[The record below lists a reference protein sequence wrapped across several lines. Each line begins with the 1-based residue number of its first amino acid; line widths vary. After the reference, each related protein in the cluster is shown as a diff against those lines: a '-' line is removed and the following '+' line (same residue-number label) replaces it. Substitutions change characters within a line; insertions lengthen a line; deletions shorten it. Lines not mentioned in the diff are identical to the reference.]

1 MMTTR
6 DGNPFDESS
15 EQGVMAKTSVDGK
28 SMKEQAEEVMDDVAA
43 SPWMEWIA
51 RFGYATKGV
60 VYIVVGALAT
70 LAAFGIGGETTD
82 VRGAFQE
89 IETKPFG
96 KVALATV
103 AFGLIGY
110 VLWRWVQAIAD
121 ADHKGTKLKGIALRI
136 GYFFSGAVYAG
147 LAYTAAKILF
157 DVDEPDESS
166 SDMQETWIA
175 RVLTM
180 PFGRTLVILTGA
192 FVIGFGLYQIYKGL
206 KAKFRKRLKLGKM
219 DETKD
224 TWATWSGRIGYA
236 ARGVVF
242 CIIGFFVIQAA
253 LHFNPDE
260 AKGLDE
266 ALATL
271 TQNYYGAWA
280 LGVVAVGLIAY
291 GFYML
296 VEARYRRIGEP

>member
-1 MMTTR
+1 MTET
-6 DGNPFDESS
+6 S
-15 EQGVMAKTSVDGK
+15 AKAK
-28 SMKEQAEEVMDDVAA
+28 KMKKQAEEVMDNVAD
-43 SPWMEWIA
+43 SPWMERLA

-60 VYIVVGALAT
+60 VYIVVGGLAT
-70 LAAFGIGGETTD
+70 LAAFGLGGETTD
-82 VRGAFQE
+82 VRGAFRE
-89 IETKPFG
+89 IEAKPFG
-96 KVALATV
+96 KIALATV

-121 ADHKGTKLKGIALRI
+121 ADHKGTKMKGIAVRI

-147 LAYTAAKILF
+147 LAYSAAKVLI
-157 DVDEPDESS
+157 DVDEPDSS
-166 SDMQETWIA
+166 SDTQENWIA
-175 RVLTM
+175 RIMGM
-180 PFGRTLVILTGA
+180 PFGRTLVILTGI

-253 LHFNPDE
+253 LHFNPEE

-271 TQNYYGAWA
+271 AQNYYGAWA
-280 LGVVAVGLIAY
+280 LGIVAVGLIAY

-296 VEARYRRIGEP
+296 VEARYRRIAEP

>member
-1 MMTTR
+1 
-6 DGNPFDESS
+6 
-15 EQGVMAKTSVDGK
+15 MAGTSVK
-28 SMKEQAEEVMDDVAA
+28 VKRMKKQAEEVMETVAD
-43 SPWMEWIA
+43 SPWMERIA

-60 VYIVVGALAT
+60 VYIVVGGLAT
-70 LAAFGIGGETTD
+70 LAAVGLGGEATD
-82 VRGAFQE
+82 VRGALSE

-110 VLWRWVQAIAD
+110 VLWRWIQAIAD
-121 ADHKGTKLKGIALRI
+121 ADHKGTKLKGILLRI

-147 LAYTAAKILF
+147 LAYSAAKILF

-166 SDMQETWIA
+166 SETQENWIA
-175 RVLTM
+175 RVLAM
-180 PFGRTLVILTGA
+180 PFGRTLVILIGG

-219 DETKD
+219 NETKD

-266 ALATL
+266 ALQAL
-271 TQNYYGAWA
+271 AENYYGAWA
-280 LGVVAVGLIAY
+280 LGVIAIGLIAY

-296 VEARYRRIGEP
+296 VEARYRRIAES

>member
-1 MMTTR
+1 M
-6 DGNPFDESS
+6 EKSKSS
-15 EQGVMAKTSVDGK
+15 GK
-28 SMKEQAEEVMDDVAA
+28 DMKQQAEEVMDDVAT
-43 SPWMEWIA
+43 SPWMERLA

-70 LAAFGIGGETTD
+70 LAAFGLGGETTD
-82 VRGAFQE
+82 VRGAFRE
-89 IETKPFG
+89 IEMKPFG

-121 ADHKGTKLKGIALRI
+121 ADHKGTKLKAIALRI

-157 DVDEPDESS
+157 DVDDPDESS
-166 SDMQETWIA
+166 SETQENWIA
-175 RVLTM
+175 RVMGM
-180 PFGRTLVILTGA
+180 PFGRTLVILAGG
-192 FVIGFGLYQIYKGL
+192 FVIGFGIYQIYKGL

-219 DETKD
+219 NETKD

-242 CIIGFFVIQAA
+242 CIIGFYVIQAA
-253 LHFNPDE
+253 LNFNPDE

-271 TQNYYGAWA
+271 AQNYYGAWA
-280 LGVVAVGLIAY
+280 LGVVAIGLIAY

-296 VEARYRRIGEP
+296 VEARYRRIAEP

>member
-1 MMTTR
+1 M
-6 DGNPFDESS
+6 GESKS
-15 EQGVMAKTSVDGK
+15 PGK
-28 SMKEQAEEVMDDVAA
+28 SMKKQAEEVMEEVAA
-43 SPWMEWIA
+43 SPWMERIA

-70 LAAFGIGGETTD
+70 LAAFGMGGETTD
-82 VRGAFQE
+82 VRGALQE

-96 KVALATV
+96 KVTLATV

-110 VLWRWVQAIAD
+110 VLWRWVQALAD

-136 GYFFSGAVYAG
+136 GYFFSGVVYAG
-147 LAYTAAKILF
+147 LAYTAAKILI
-157 DVDEPDESS
+157 DVDEPDSS
-166 SDMQETWIA
+166 SETQENWIA
-175 RVLTM
+175 RVLTI
-180 PFGRTLVILTGA
+180 PFGRTLVIITGVC
-192 FVIGFGLYQIYKGL
+192 VIGFGIYQIYKGL
-206 KAKFRKRLKLGKM
+206 KAKFRKRLKLGEM
-219 DETKD
+219 NEAKD
-224 TWATWSGRIGYA
+224 NWATWSGRIGYA
-236 ARGVVF
+236 ARGLVF

-271 TQNYYGAWA
+271 AQNYYGAWA
-280 LGVVAVGLIAY
+280 LGVIAVGLIAY

-296 VEARYRRIGEP
+296 VEARYRQI

>member
-1 MMTTR
+1 M
-6 DGNPFDESS
+6 GKHNSS
-15 EQGVMAKTSVDGK
+15 GK
-28 SMKEQAEEVMDDVAA
+28 NVKQQAEEVIDDVAA
-43 SPWMEWIA
+43 SPWTERIA

-70 LAAFGIGGETTD
+70 MAAFGLGGETTD
-82 VRGAFQE
+82 VRGALQE

-96 KVALATV
+96 KIALATV

-110 VLWRWVQAIAD
+110 VIWRWVQALAD
-121 ADHKGTKLKGIALRI
+121 TDRKGKKLKGIMVRI

-157 DVDEPDESS
+157 DGDEPDSS
-166 SDMQETWIA
+166 SETQELWIA
-175 RVLTM
+175 RVLAV
-180 PFGRTLVILTGA
+180 PFGRTLIIMTGG
-192 FVIGFGLYQIYKGL
+192 FVIGFGIYQIYKGL
-206 KAKFRKRLKLGKM
+206 KAKFRKRLKLGEM
-219 DETKD
+219 NEAKD
-224 TWATWSGRIGYA
+224 NWATWSGRIGYA

-266 ALATL
+266 ALGTL
-271 TQNYYGAWA
+271 AQNYYGAWA
-280 LGVVAVGLIAY
+280 LGIVAVGLIAY

-296 VEARYRRIGEP
+296 VEARYRQI

>member
-1 MMTTR
+1 ME
-6 DGNPFDESS
+6 ESI
-15 EQGVMAKTSVDGK
+15 VPIKR
-28 SMKEQAEEVMDDVAA
+28 MKKQAEEVIDDVAA
-43 SPWMEWIA
+43 SPWMERLA

-70 LAAFGIGGETTD
+70 LAAFGLGGGTTD
-82 VRGAFQE
+82 VRGALQE

-96 KVALATV
+96 KVALMTV

-110 VLWRWVQAIAD
+110 VLWRWVQALAD
-121 ADHKGTKLKGIALRI
+121 TDDKGTKLKGILVRI

-157 DVDEPDESS
+157 DVDEPDSS
-166 SDMQETWIA
+166 SSETQELWIA
-175 RVLTM
+175 RVLQV
-180 PFGRTLVILTGA
+180 PFGRTLVILTGG
-192 FVIGFGLYQIYKGL
+192 FVIGFGLYQIYKGI
-206 KAKFRKRLKLGKM
+206 KAKFRKRLKLGEM
-219 DETKD
+219 NETKD
-224 TWATWSGRIGYA
+224 NWATWSGRIGYA
-236 ARGVVF
+236 ARGIVF

-266 ALATL
+266 ALGAL
-271 TQNYYGAWA
+271 ASNYYGAWA
-280 LGVVAVGLIAY
+280 LGVVAIGLIAY

-296 VEARYRRIGEP
+296 VEARFRQI

>member
-1 MMTTR
+1 MTETGSKVR
-6 DGNPFDESS
+6 R
-15 EQGVMAKTSVDGK
+15 
-28 SMKEQAEEVMDDVAA
+28 MKEDAEEVMETVAA
-43 SPWMEWIA
+43 SPWMELLA

-60 VYIVVGALAT
+60 VYIVVGGLAT
-70 LAAFGIGGETTD
+70 LAAFGLGGEMTD
-82 VRGAFQE
+82 VRGALQE

-96 KVALATV
+96 KIALATV

-136 GYFFSGAVYAG
+136 GYFFSGVVYAG
-147 LAYTAAKILF
+147 LAYTAAKILI
-157 DVDEPDESS
+157 DVDEPDSS
-166 SDMQETWIA
+166 SETQENWIA
-175 RVLTM
+175 RVMQM
-180 PFGRTLVILTGA
+180 PFGRTLIILTGL

-206 KAKFRKRLKLGKM
+206 KAKFRKRLKLGEMNK
-219 DETKD
+219 TKD
-224 TWATWSGRIGYA
+224 NWATWSGRIGYA
-236 ARGVVF
+236 ARGLVF

-266 ALATL
+266 ALQAL
-271 TQNYYGAWA
+271 ARQYYGAWA
-280 LGVVAVGLIAY
+280 LGVVAIGLIAY

-296 VEARYRRIGEP
+296 VEARYREI

>member
-1 MMTTR
+1 
-6 DGNPFDESS
+6 
-15 EQGVMAKTSVDGK
+15 MAETSATGK
-28 SMKEQAEEVMDDVAA
+28 SMKKKTEEVMDDVAA
-43 SPWMEWIA
+43 SPWVERIA

-70 LAAFGIGGETTD
+70 LAAFGLGGETTD
-82 VRGAFQE
+82 VRGALQE

-96 KVALATV
+96 KIALATI

-110 VLWRWVQAIAD
+110 VLWRWIQAIAD
-121 ADHKGTKLKGIALRI
+121 ADHKGTKLKGILLRI

-147 LAYTAAKILF
+147 LAYSAAKILF
-157 DVDEPDESS
+157 DVGEADESS
-166 SDMQETWIA
+166 SETQENWIA
-175 RVLTM
+175 RVMAM
-180 PFGRTLVILTGA
+180 PFGRTLVILAGG
-192 FVIGFGLYQIYKGL
+192 FVIGFGIYQIYKGL
-206 KAKFRKRLKLGKM
+206 KAKFRKRLKLGKLN
-219 DETKD
+219 ETKD
-224 TWATWSGRIGYA
+224 AWATWSGRIGYT

-253 LHFNPDE
+253 LNFNPDK

-266 ALATL
+266 ALQTL
-271 TQNYYGAWA
+271 AENYYGAWV

-296 VEARYRRIGEP
+296 VEARYRRIAES

>member
-1 MMTTR
+1 MTAT
-6 DGNPFDESS
+6 G
-15 EQGVMAKTSVDGK
+15 AKVK
-28 SMKEQAEEVMDDVAA
+28 HMKKQAEEALDEVAA
-43 SPWMEWIA
+43 SPWMERLA
-51 RFGYATKGV
+51 RFGYATKGM

-70 LAAFGIGGETTD
+70 LAAVGLGGKATD
-82 VRGAFQE
+82 VRGAFSE
-89 IETKPFG
+89 IESKPFG

-121 ADHKGTKLKGIALRI
+121 ADHKGTKPKGIALRI

-147 LAYTAAKILF
+147 LAYSAAKILF
-157 DVDEPDESS
+157 DVDEANESS
-166 SDMQETWIA
+166 SETQENWIA
-175 RVLTM
+175 RVM
-180 PFGRTLVILTGA
+180 GIPFGRTLVIIAGGC
-192 FVIGFGLYQIYKGL
+192 VIGFGLYQIYKGL

-219 DETKD
+219 SETKE
-224 TWATWSGRIGYA
+224 TWATWSGRIGYT

-253 LHFNPDE
+253 LNFNPDE

-266 ALATL
+266 ALQTL
-271 TQNYYGAWA
+271 AENYYGAWA

-296 VEARYRRIGEP
+296 VEARYRRIAES

>member
-1 MMTTR
+1 MTAT
-6 DGNPFDESS
+6 GAE
-15 EQGVMAKTSVDGK
+15 VKK
-28 SMKEQAEEVMDDVAA
+28 MKAQADEVMETVAT
-43 SPWMEWIA
+43 SPWMELLA

-60 VYIVVGALAT
+60 VYIVVGGLAT
-70 LAAFGIGGETTD
+70 LASFGLGGQTTD
-82 VRGAFQE
+82 VRGALQE

-96 KVALATV
+96 KVALMTV

-136 GYFFSGAVYAG
+136 GYFFSGVVYAG
-147 LAYTAAKILF
+147 LAYTAAKILI
-157 DVDEPDESS
+157 DVDEPDSS
-166 SDMQETWIA
+166 SQTQENWIA
-175 RVLTM
+175 RVMEM
-180 PFGRTLVILTGA
+180 PFGRTLVILTGG

-206 KAKFRKRLKLGKM
+206 KAKFRKRLKLGEM
-219 DETKD
+219 DKTKD
-224 TWATWSGRIGYA
+224 NWATWSGRIGYA
-236 ARGVVF
+236 ARGLVF

-266 ALATL
+266 ALEAL
-271 TQNYYGAWA
+271 ARQYYGAWA
-280 LGVVAVGLIAY
+280 LGIVAIGLIAY

-296 VEARYRRIGEP
+296 VEARYRQI